1 MTTSKLSTQEVEH
14 IAKLANLTLTEA
26 EITKFQ
32 LQLSAILDYIDTL
45 QKVDTANVEET
56 SQVTGLSNIF
66 HNDNEAS
73 TTCLSQKEALAQ
85 TKHREENY
93 FQVPA
98 VIKKK

>member
-1 MTTSKLSTQEVEH
+1 MSKNKLTTQEVEH
-14 IAKLANLTLTEA
+14 IAKLANLTLAEA

-45 QKVDTANVEET
+45 QKVDTANIEET

-66 HNDNEAS
+66 HEDNQLCS
-73 TTCLSQKEALAQ
+73 TCLSQKDALAQ
-85 TKHREENY
+85 TKHRESNY

-98 VIKKK
+98 VINKK